1 MAIFKF
7 ATCLFTRGYTVD
19 VQCQRLG
26 GLSFSALGPFLQATV
41 LQNLMVLCLKSPCGI
56 PTYGHQTKLFDVYY
70 IEKYREYDDHWLVVS
85 TYSEKYEFA
94 SWDYSF
100 QYMEKQKMFQTPN
113 QIRWSV
119 FVNPI
124 WGIPSSNEPRFG
136 EPPSHHGCFNTKM
149 V

>member
-1 MAIFKF
+1 M
-7 ATCLFTRGYTVD
+7 D
-19 VQCQRLG
+19 
-26 GLSFSALGPFLQATV
+26 
-41 LQNLMVLCLKSPCGI
+41 
-56 PTYGHQTKLFDVYY
+56 
-70 IEKYREYDDHWLVVS
+70 
-85 TYSEKYEFA
+85 
-94 SWDYSF
+94 
-100 QYMEKQKMFQTPN
+100 KQKMFQTPN